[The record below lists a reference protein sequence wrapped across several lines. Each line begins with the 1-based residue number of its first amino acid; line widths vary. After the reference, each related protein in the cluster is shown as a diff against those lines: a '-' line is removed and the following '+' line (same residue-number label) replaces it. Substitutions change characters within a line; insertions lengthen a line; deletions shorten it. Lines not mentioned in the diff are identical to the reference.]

1 MILVHSVV
9 IFSQAFPAQCFSCYY
24 CYDCHY
30 FLLFRRWKIIFF
42 YQTSLWFSLRSMLFW
57 LLLSLF
63 LINISHYFEDGNFLL
78 PWKLQKNDLIISVSV
93 VIFSPAFPAWCFS
106 CSGPDQYYCLS
117 VHLCT
122 SSPWRCHD
130 EDIQLVNALKGTK
143 IEIHTEGRLMQM
155 AQTWSWGC
163 LSVQYQTRLHSNEP
177 FSFNISSYPLNVP
190 KLSKI
195 KLIQK
200 AFQFQNLYNTKSC

>member
-1 MILVHSVV
+1 MLRFCIRHSLLDVFLVIIL
-9 IFSQAFPAQCFSCYY
+9 
-24 CYDCHY
+24 
-30 FLLFRRWKIIFF
+30 IIVDIISISF
-42 YQTSLWFSLRSMLFW
+42 YLEDENHI
-57 LLLSLF
+57 LLS
-63 LINISHYFEDGNFLL
+63 D
-78 PWKLQKNDLIISVSV
+78 SVL
-93 VIFSPAFPAWCFS
+93 IFSPAFPAWCFS

-163 LSVQYQTRLHSNEP
+163 LSVWVSNIRPDCTPPEMSP
-177 FSFNISSYPLNVP
+177 SHLISAATPWIFQ
-190 KLSKI
+190 I
-195 KLIQK
+195 KL
-200 AFQFQNLYNTKSC
+200 TPKSLSSLEILHKTNKLLDFR